1 MYNLLRL
8 LILAAV
14 ILMSQASTLYAS
26 DIKEKELY
34 TQVNMY
40 ALKGNVT
47 WVNYSAGALIPVNTV
62 VVVRKVYGGST
73 YTLKETGQKLK
84 LKNRKNR
91 SGLTNQQWSEKHFQE
106 TQVDLSRFSK
116 LERDAIASGIVK
128 VGMSKDAV
136 IVSRGYPPAHKT
148 PSLNLPQWRY
158 WKTRFN
164 TIVVNF
170 DADNKV
176 SGIRD

>member
-1 MYNLLRL
+1 MYKLFKVM
-8 LILAAV
+8 IPAVV
-14 ILMSQASTLYAS
+14 ILISQASILHAS
-26 DIKEKELY
+26 DMKGKELY

-62 VVVRKVYGGST
+62 VVVRKVYGGAT

-91 SGLTNQQWSEKHFQE
+91 SGLTNQQWSEKHFAE
-106 TQVDLSRFSK
+106 TKVDLSKFSK
-116 LERDAIASGIVK
+116 LEQDAIASGMVK
-128 VGMSKDAV
+128 IGMSKDAV

-164 TIVVNF
+164 TIAVSF
-170 DADNKV
+170 DSNNKV
-176 SGIRD
+176 SRIKD